1 MKLNI
6 GSGETRYP
14 GFTPWDIKDGKPAYP
29 LAVPDNSVEEI
40 YASHV
45 LEHFSFR
52 QTLDVLR
59 DWCRALQPG
68 GRLRVAVP
76 DLDFIA
82 QAYSSGEP
90 PGAPIEGWLMGGQ
103 VDEHDQHRSVWTL
116 GKLVACLLQ
125 AGFERPAKWAPVL
138 ADCASLPVSCNVQ
151 AFKPAAVP
159 APVPV
164 SAAGHSCPA
173 LPVPPPA
180 LPAPA
185 ALPSPVAARGSDWP
199 RERWQQIRELAQGI
213 RAAWTTPRYALT
225 PTVDCIYRSLPLVG
239 IPVMRGAGVF
249 WDQNLERIMQKAIA
263 EGATGILTLD
273 YDSVWEPAD
282 LARLIELFRAAPAD
296 VAAVCACQ
304 WARSADKPLWQR
316 LDAEGRPLPWPSV
329 DELRSQQ
336 LVDVTTAHF
345 GLTLF
350 RPAALAKL
358 PRPWLHHQPAPD
370 GSWDPCRHNPDGS
383 FVQGKRD
390 ADIRFWLAL
399 RAAGCRV
406 CIAPE
411 VTIGHIEEV
420 ICWPFQGQPGTGR
433 HQYVFD
439 YYDAGRPADV
449 MPATLTPTPDPK
461 HVAAVQA
468 AISRNPKG
476 STP

>member
-1 MKLNI
+1 M
-6 GSGETRYP
+6 
-14 GFTPWDIKDGKPAYP
+14 
-29 LAVPDNSVEEI
+29 
-40 YASHV
+40 
-45 LEHFSFR
+45 
-52 QTLDVLR
+52 
-59 DWCRALQPG
+59 
-68 GRLRVAVP
+68 
-76 DLDFIA
+76 
-82 QAYSSGEP
+82 
-90 PGAPIEGWLMGGQ
+90 
-103 VDEHDQHRSVWTL
+103 
-116 GKLVACLLQ
+116 
-125 AGFERPAKWAPVL
+125 
-138 ADCASLPVSCNVQ
+138 
-151 AFKPAAVP
+151 
-159 APVPV
+159 
-164 SAAGHSCPA
+164 
-173 LPVPPPA
+173 
-180 LPAPA
+180 PAPA
-185 ALPSPVAARGSDWP
+185 ALSSPVAARGSDWP

-213 RAAWTTPRYALT
+213 RAVWTTPRYALT
-225 PTVDCIYRSLPLVG
+225 PTFDCIYRSLPLVG

-273 YDSVWEPAD
+273 YDSVWEPVD

-304 WARSADKPLWQR
+304 WARSVDKPLWQR
-316 LDAEGRPLPWPSV
+316 LDAEGRPLPWPTL
-329 DELRSQQ
+329 DELRGNA
-336 LVDVTTAHF
+336 LVPVTTAHF

-399 RAAGCRV
+399 RDAGFRT

-433 HQYVFD
+433 HHYVFD
-439 YYDAGRPADV
+439 YYEQGRPADV
-449 MPATLTPTPDPK
+449 IPASLTPTPDPK

-468 AISRNPKG
+468 AILQG
-476 STP
+476 I